1 MSMLLGKEAYLE
13 DWNSTITSAV
23 AGGSKFDVN
32 FDFEEEIG
40 LPGAFLIKNNH
51 YSEFYL
57 KTLTLEHVPGHDR
70 LHFVCGSWVY
80 PDKKYDKP
88 RVFFTNKTYLPHEMP
103 KPLLQ
108 YTEQE
113 LMALRSNGQGELQE
127 WDRVYDYAYYNDLG
141 NPDKGPK
148 YARPVLGGSA
158 KYPYPRRGRTGRP
171 PTKSGCGANGSAS
184 PNNTKRKRNTRTV
197 VVK

>member
-141 NPDKGPK
+141 NPDKGPNTP
-148 YARPVLGGSA
+148 ARFSEDLPSTPILVGEELVDLRPSQGVEQMAQHLRITRKG
-158 KYPYPRRGRTGRP
+158 KGIQGRWW
-171 PTKSGCGANGSAS
+171 
-184 PNNTKRKRNTRTV
+184 
-197 VVK
+197 